1 MDKDEQ
7 YILDELAYAV
17 ERNTWFELG
26 GHLSTKLQEMMTRK
40 DAEIER
46 LREALECVVA
56 YWNEWRDAPDNHAT
70 ALSLEEVV
78 NIIRNTLKEKE

>member
-1 MDKDEQ
+1 MDKDEK
-7 YILDELAYAV
+7 YILDELAYAAG
-17 ERNTWFELG
+17 RPTWFEISGNLAI
-26 GHLSTKLQEMMTRK
+26 KLQEMMTRK

-78 NIIRNTLKEKE
+78 NIVCAALKEKE